1 MLIYLDMLKNIWNY
15 YFYMAI
21 YLILLKLI
29 FPCLQNMSKNIP
41 LMWMEYIYII
51 KYSILFTP
59 LCSWYFAHKITFLCL
74 QGPRLILAPI
84 NKLVDGGNCANDFF
98 FSCFASW
105 SFNARNE
112 FFYELFRNL
121 KGSKQSKHALV

>member
-1 MLIYLDMLKNIWNY
+1 
-15 YFYMAI
+15 
-21 YLILLKLI
+21 
-29 FPCLQNMSKNIP
+29 
-41 LMWMEYIYII
+41 MWMEYII

-59 LCSWYFAHKITFLCL
+59 LCSCYFAHKITFLCL
-74 QGPRLILAPI
+74 QGPRFILAPI

-98 FSCFASW
+98 FPCFASW